1 MKTQRFGIEIELT
14 GIKRME
20 AAKVIA
26 KYYGTIEEYVGG
38 AYNAYEVPTGDGRKW
53 KVVRDSS
60 IQAEIYN

>member
-38 AYNAYEVPTGDGRKW
+38 AYNAYEVPTGEENGK
-53 KVVRDSS
+53 
-60 IQAEIYN
+60 